1 MLITFSITQNQE
13 PIQNLLKGGKGIFFS
28 LLHTRTIP
36 GCWFFFSKRFG
47 VVSDKIGHKL
57 QILSGT

>member
-1 MLITFSITQNQE
+1 MLITFGITQNQE
-13 PIQNLLKGGKGIFFS
+13 PIQNLLKGGGVFFFS

-36 GCWFFFSKRFG
+36 GCWFFFSKRFR